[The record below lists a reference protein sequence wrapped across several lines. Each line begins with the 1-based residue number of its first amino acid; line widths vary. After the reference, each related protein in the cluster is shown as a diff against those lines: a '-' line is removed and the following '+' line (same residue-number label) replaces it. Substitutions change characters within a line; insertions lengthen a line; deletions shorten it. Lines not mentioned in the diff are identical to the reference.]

1 MNTFIVTLEKMT
13 IMASIAAIAVILIR
27 FLLKGAPKKW
37 SYILWLVVLFR
48 CLCPFGIESGLSLYN
63 VFDKPDLYEPPKEII
78 AHQVNY
84 NTVAEPVYTS
94 EAPSITESS
103 AESRRIDAD
112 IILFAIWLTGF
123 AVLSLYGIISYMSLS
138 KKLETAIKSEGR
150 IYESDRIF
158 TAFTLGIFPKI
169 YVPQGLPDSERKL
182 IILHEHIHIRRFDHI
197 TKLLAFIALC
207 LHWFNP
213 IIWLAYVFYNKDMEM
228 SCDEAVL
235 KMCGEKASYSEALL
249 HTSMRRSGLPVP
261 LAFGETSVKER
272 VKNVIKF
279 KKPKLIISVVS
290 VIAVLTACAILCT
303 NPLNSTVVSA
313 DTTSTVPITHYDF
326 RFKEHDIYCSTNGGY
341 LMSDE
346 EGLYTVHYLTD
357 SKYVINV
364 YGGKNTYESNDIKIN
379 GRDIDI
385 KSVTIN
391 DVYLENENGLNFVV
405 LELLL
410 SYDGIIDMSFTHDD
424 GQSSFIAGG
433 NKDCYEVSARI
444 YIADDSWKSIGFTG
458 FDDVPFFV
466 SEELNLE
473 YVMTEYDKAL
483 VIAEPLP
490 QNPVNG
496 FSMLED
502 IGKKISPDEIKTNGD
517 FLPTEDM
524 YMLASDDGYWEKIAY
539 GNGQTIIL
547 DSHNKA
553 GFSFNE
559 NESAV
564 INIVPNLT
572 PEYADDNGERLIV
585 GYIFNRNAVELYNG
599 KVNENGLSMPFTA
612 PEAGEYQFYICNA
625 SAGLQNYSSISI
637 EK

>member
-1 MNTFIVTLEKMT
+1 
-13 IMASIAAIAVILIR
+13 
-27 FLLKGAPKKW
+27 
-37 SYILWLVVLFR
+37 
-48 CLCPFGIESGLSLYN
+48 
-63 VFDKPDLYEPPKEII
+63 
-78 AHQVNY
+78 
-84 NTVAEPVYTS
+84 
-94 EAPSITESS
+94 
-103 AESRRIDAD
+103 
-112 IILFAIWLTGF
+112 
-123 AVLSLYGIISYMSLS
+123 
-138 KKLETAIKSEGR
+138 
-150 IYESDRIF
+150 
-158 TAFTLGIFPKI
+158 
-169 YVPQGLPDSERKL
+169 
-182 IILHEHIHIRRFDHI
+182 
-197 TKLLAFIALC
+197 
-207 LHWFNP
+207 
-213 IIWLAYVFYNKDMEM
+213 M

-473 YVMTEYDKAL
+473 YVLTEYDKDL
-483 VIAEPLP
+483 GVVIP
-490 QNPVNG
+490 
-496 FSMLED
+496 
-502 IGKKISPDEIKTNGD
+502 K
-517 FLPTEDM
+517 
-524 YMLASDDGYWEKIAY
+524 
-539 GNGQTIIL
+539 
-547 DSHNKA
+547 
-553 GFSFNE
+553 
-559 NESAV
+559 
-564 INIVPNLT
+564 
-572 PEYADDNGERLIV
+572 
-585 GYIFNRNAVELYNG
+585 
-599 KVNENGLSMPFTA
+599 
-612 PEAGEYQFYICNA
+612 
-625 SAGLQNYSSISI
+625 
-637 EK
+637 